1 MSIQESI
8 KKFNT
13 KLFAHRREVA
23 IRLRHK
29 RQREEA
35 EHAALELLIEDVLF
49 QSGIQPTRANLPL
62 ITSMIQQ
69 VVRDARGQ
77 HQEEDDD
84 GGSALKDFE
93 L

>member
-8 KKFNT
+8 RKFNT

-23 IRLRHK
+23 VRLRHK

-35 EHAALELLIEDVLF
+35 DHAALELLIEDVLF
-49 QSGIQPTRANLPL
+49 QSGIKPTRANLPL
-62 ITSMIQQ
+62 ITALIQQ

-77 HQEEDDD
+77 PAEDD
-84 GGSALKDFE
+84 GIEMKDFT